1 MSYNKTFK
9 TGLLP
14 SLPYQYITVSLDLT
28 GAKNGDT
35 FYFNLD
41 DDFNYLYMRDYYQ
54 YIQITKES
62 IIGEVIVWTD
72 PIVTVLQETANGPV
86 FTIGGAQSTNSP
98 VIVPYAAP
106 SGFGPQV
113 PPMFSGSELRTT
125 ELNANPINFFGHSAA
140 KFPYGQDNNGNPDS
154 QTNYRFLAITI
165 SSIDVP
171 VGTVLINSGIVYV
184 KLKVYP
190 K

>member
-1 MSYNKTFK
+1 MNNSKTFR

-14 SLPYQYITVSLDLT
+14 QLPYQYITASLDLT

-41 DDFNYLYMRDYYQ
+41 DDFDYLYVRDYYR

-62 IIGEVIVWTD
+62 IIGEVIVRTD
-72 PIVTVLQETANGPV
+72 PNIITLQETLNGPV
-86 FTIGGAQSTNSP
+86 FTIGGAENTSSGVT
-98 VIVPYAAP
+98 IPYAAP
-106 SGFGPQV
+106 VGFGPKI
-113 PPMFSGSELRTT
+113 PPQFSGASMRTF
-125 ELNANPINFFGHSAA
+125 ELNANPINYFGHSAA
-140 KFPYGQDNNGNPDS
+140 KFPYGQDNSGNPNT
-154 QTNYRFLAITI
+154 QTNYKFLAITI

-171 VGTVLINSGIVYV
+171 VGTPLILSGIVYIT
-184 KLKVYP
+184 LKVYP